1 MNSEL
6 FLSVS
11 GEIEDIDTFG
21 LALGLPGNVI
31 TKILQEKKETTDRM
45 KEMFK
50 VCCLQLHVH
59 CTYLQCTNVFMT
71 HRAIPMIA
79 FPRVQTI
86 YLYSC
91 VM

>member
-1 MNSEL
+1 MDSEL

-11 GEIEDIDTFG
+11 DEIEDIDTFG

-31 TKILQEKKETTDRM
+31 TKILQEKKETKDRM

-50 VCCLQLHVH
+50 VCCLQLHI
-59 CTYLQCTNVFMT
+59 YNVLMFFMT
-71 HRAIPMIA
+71 HRAISMIA
-79 FPRVQTI
+79 FIRVETL